1 MKLRVLFLSVV
12 LLNVLSIQV
21 EAKKLRPFVPSDL
34 ESRYQRAVSF
44 PREVGGKLLRD
55 RIDVKWTGN
64 YQFAYSTPTG
74 QLENGQHLTTFFLVD
89 TEKATQELLFDHA
102 KVATSLGKLLQR
114 EVLPNQLP
122 IKKLSVNEENNT
134 VEITTDG
141 DKKLTINR
149 ASSDSSIETSL
160 LNPETNV
167 ANISFR
173 NIANGEE
180 EKKEPK
186 HSLIVEDHNIV
197 LVDDGDKQKTKLT
210 ENGTAEYPYE
220 IPEHMSP
227 WGPNRQFA
235 VVSRTKPGNISTVHR
250 IEVLPRDSIKAKLH
264 SDEYIQPGDP
274 MDEHTL
280 FVVDLAKKKIS
291 KLDLPP
297 ITILADFEYY
307 TGKLDWDPHGNKA
320 LVFIA
325 KRGHQLAQIFD
336 IDMAT
341 ASVKEVINEQSDTF
355 LDGTRYFL
363 ELIDDRS
370 KIIWASERSG
380 WRHLYLYDRESGD
393 HTPITKG
400 KWLVEDI
407 DRIDEENR
415 VIHFSA
421 RGFYPEQDPYF
432 IHHFRVNI
440 DGSGFTPLTDGNGT
454 HEIRTIELESGAR
467 FLVDRYSR
475 IDMSGVFELRNADT
489 GDFIVKLQ
497 DIDASLLL
505 ESGWRYPE
513 VFKAKGRDG
522 ETDIWGIVVKPRDFD
537 EKLIYPVIE
546 YIYAGP
552 HDSHVPKKFTT
563 MMRMYQLAELGFIT
577 VMIDGMG
584 TANRGKAFHD
594 LCWQNLA
601 DAGFPDRVLW
611 HKALAD
617 TMPNCDIS
625 NVGIY
630 GTSAGGQNS
639 TGALLFHGDFY
650 KVAVSS
656 CGCHDNRVDKRWWN
670 EQWMGFPIGDHYKDQ
685 SNVTNAHKLTGKL
698 LLMVG
703 DMDTNVPPESTMQ
716 VVSALIKAEKE
727 FDLLVVPG
735 MGHSSGG
742 RYGQRRRWDFFVKHI
757 HGVTPPDW
765 NNVTYP
771 GK

>member
-1 MKLRVLFLSVV
+1 
-12 LLNVLSIQV
+12 
-21 EAKKLRPFVPSDL
+21 
-34 ESRYQRAVSF
+34 
-44 PREVGGKLLRD
+44 
-55 RIDVKWTGN
+55 
-64 YQFAYSTPTG
+64 
-74 QLENGQHLTTFFLVD
+74 
-89 TEKATQELLFDHA
+89 
-102 KVATSLGKLLQR
+102 
-114 EVLPNQLP
+114 
-122 IKKLSVNEENNT
+122 
-134 VEITTDG
+134 
-141 DKKLTINR
+141 
-149 ASSDSSIETSL
+149 
-160 LNPETNV
+160 
-167 ANISFR
+167 
-173 NIANGEE
+173 
-180 EKKEPK
+180 
-186 HSLIVEDHNIV
+186 
-197 LVDDGDKQKTKLT
+197 
-210 ENGTAEYPYE
+210 
-220 IPEHMSP
+220 MSP

-250 IEVLPRDSIKAKLH
+250 IEVLPGDSIKTKLH
-264 SDEYIQPGDP
+264 TDEYIQPGDP

-307 TGKLDWDPHGNKA
+307 TGKLDWDPNGNKA
-320 LVFIA
+320 LVFVA
-325 KRGHQLAQIFD
+325 KRGHQQAQIFD

-370 KIIWASERSG
+370 KIIWASERSD

-400 KWLVEDI
+400 KWLVEDV
-407 DRIDEENR
+407 DRIDEEQR

-432 IHHFRVNI
+432 LHHFRVNF
-440 DGSGFTPLTDGNGT
+440 DGSGLTPLTDGNGT
-454 HEIRTIELESGAR
+454 HEIRTIELESGAK
-467 FLVDRYSR
+467 FLIDRYSR
-475 IDMSGVFELRNADT
+475 VDMAGVFELRNADT
-489 GDFIVKLQ
+489 GELIVKLQ

-513 VFKAKGRDG
+513 VFTAKGRDG
-522 ETDIWGIVVKPRDFD
+522 VTDIWGIVVKPRDFD

-552 HDSHVPKKFTT
+552 HDSHVPKEFTT
-563 MMRMYQLAELGFIT
+563 MMRMFQLAELGFIT

-617 TMPNCDIS
+617 AMPNCDIS

-757 HGVTPPDW
+757 HGVAPPDW